1 MNTMNTKEQ
10 PMRISRT
17 MGLALGAGLALA
29 GLAGGQ
35 AEAGPATQAGCQG
48 NLLQNADFE
57 GGSRKTESEGTSLSS
72 AVSNGWSP
80 WFVRGDARN
89 NREPEFKVEQTKIG
103 GDRNRIRSGT
113 QSMKFFTTWGTHT
126 AGMYQRVP
134 VRAGTPLTFAAH
146 GMSYSGE
153 ADGWNAEKGT
163 FESDRVT
170 PGNYKMWVGIEP
182 NGALPACMGCP
193 PPDSVIW
200 SEANM
205 TNDQWVR
212 LGVSAKAT
220 GPAVTVYTKG
230 SPEWAVKHND
240 SFWEDACLS
249 VGGTPANPPAAVAV
263 AASGAA
269 PVAARGAAPVAVAAA
284 ARSAAAPI
292 TGTSYVIKPGD
303 SLSAIS
309 ARTGVSVA
317 ALAAANN
324 IANPSLIRAGA
335 TITIPKP

>member
-1 MNTMNTKEQ
+1 
-10 PMRISRT
+10 MRICRT
-17 MGLALGAGLALA
+17 MSMCLALGAGLALA
-29 GLAGGQ
+29 GPAAGQ
-35 AEAGPATQAGCQG
+35 AEASPAVQAGCQG

-72 AVSNGWSP
+72 AVSSGWSP

-89 NREPEFKVEQTKIG
+89 NREPEFKVEQAKIG
-103 GDRNRIRSGT
+103 GDRNRIRSGV

-134 VRAGTPLTFAAH
+134 VKAGTPLTFAAH

-212 LGVSAKAT
+212 QAVSAKAT
-220 GPAVTVYTKG
+220 GPAVTVYMKG

-249 VGGTPANPPAAVAV
+249 VGGTPTNPPAAAVAV

-269 PVAARGAAPVAVAAA
+269 PAAAPVVAVAATTSKTA
-284 ARSAAAPI
+284 GSSAAPI
-292 TGTSYVIKPGD
+292 SGTSYVIKPGD

-335 TITIPKP
+335 TITIPSKP